1 MGFLRLSFREG
12 VKKARLKFLSEA
24 LNESKNVISTSFK
37 YCRICLPQAEPSFS
51 DHYISKCNIDMIL
64 HAISHFWEANNLR
77 GSHRAHNSYQVS
89 DVVLIK
95 TLSSQ

>member
-1 MGFLRLSFREG
+1 MRLSFREG
-12 VKKARLKFLSEA
+12 VKRARLKFLSEA
-24 LNESKNVISTSFK
+24 LNESKKVISPWHRRPLNIAGFV
-37 YCRICLPQAEPSFS
+37 CLRLSLHSLTIILA
-51 DHYISKCNIDMIL
+51 NAIDMIL